1 MPRMGRHAIHHWSFT
16 SHSAPGSAALYLT
29 LAWLRIIGALAYLQ
43 APAAEPADTNAPR
56 LAEHYTK
63 YEHRIPMRD
72 DVRLFTRV
80 YVPKDDSQAWPI
92 ILSRT
97 PYALKPYG
105 ADSYTDRSGSW

>member
-1 MPRMGRHAIHHWSFT
+1 MSISTRALLGLALILLPGARPGR
-16 SHSAPGSAALYLT
+16 AADAKPAEVDA
-29 LAWLRIIGALAYLQ
+29 AW
-43 APAAEPADTNAPR
+43 

-72 DVRLFTRV
+72 GVRLFTRV

-92 ILSRT
+92 VLSRT

-105 ADSYTDRSGSW
+105 ADNYTDPYGSFQT